1 MTPQGCGRCLDHL
14 ISFWYGRSEPKTL
27 FHRYINVYIISR
39 TYVCSVSTRGKKSH
53 FWSGSS
59 ARMNAAAFP
68 LNYFV
73 KNLGKYSASFTH
85 WFNDT
90 INLIFIILFL
100 SSIFSILFLFFN
112 WLISWITRYTY
123 SIDSWILFCCRI
135 HIYGLV
141 WLHIFHHIEI
151 SPCDIPGYAKYCE
164 NSLNTPMIVSI
175 IVTGIN
181 MIIYANYLKDIYLP
195 LEKDQPM

>member
-1 MTPQGCGRCLDHL
+1 MNNTLKNFLKINDLYLSAITISSLLFTHL
-14 ISFWYGRSEPKTL
+14 WRRQAVAI
-27 FHRYINVYIISR
+27 
-39 TYVCSVSTRGKKSH
+39 
-53 FWSGSS
+53 
-59 ARMNAAAFP
+59 
-68 LNYFV
+68 V

-181 MIIYANYLKDIYLP
+181 MIIYANYLKDIYFP